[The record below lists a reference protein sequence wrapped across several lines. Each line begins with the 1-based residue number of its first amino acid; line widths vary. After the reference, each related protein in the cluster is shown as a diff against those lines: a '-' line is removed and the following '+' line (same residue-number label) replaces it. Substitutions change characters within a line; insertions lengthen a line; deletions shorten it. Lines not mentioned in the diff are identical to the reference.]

1 MKIQFGAVLA
11 SVFAIATSTAANEL
25 DFSQFKG
32 KAYDVVKN
40 ELFAKGWD
48 LLPKQEGETSFSKQY
63 PEVTCGSGTMAICSI
78 GFHNKHHSVAFVVIE
93 SGDELIVS
101 EEY

>member
-1 MKIQFGAVLA
+1 MKIQLGV
-11 SVFAIATSTAANEL
+11 VFAITTSTAANEL
-25 DFSQFKG
+25 DFSKFKG

-48 LLPKQEGETSFSKQY
+48 LSPKQEGEISFSKQY
-63 PEVTCGSGTMAICSI
+63 PEVTCGSGTMAICSV
-78 GFHNKHHSVAFVVIE
+78 GFHKKHYSVAFIVIE
-93 SGDELIVS
+93 SSDELIVS